1 MGIST
6 SMNAGVSGL
15 NANGNKLS
23 TIADNIANSETY
35 GYKRSDIDFASMT
48 VSSGGSSGAV
58 GGGRTALAGGVS
70 TNAIWDIDAKG
81 ALEGTGNS
89 TDIAVSGRGML
100 PITSMA
106 AYEANPDEL
115 DLMLTTTGSFRTD
128 KDGYLVTSS
137 GLVLLGW
144 EADESGAIPEQARD
158 TTAGLSPVRI
168 NLSSVAAVPTEQ
180 IDLYGN
186 LPATDTAE
194 VAPVDPHTM
203 TLEYVDTLGSAQN
216 LTVTFTAQGVATA
229 GDPQTNTWNMTI
241 VDEKS
246 GNTVGDY
253 DMTFDDAPAT
263 AGQIL
268 AGSVVTNSGGA
279 GAYTTVY
286 DSATGMLTMD
296 LDGQVIE
303 VGLGSDSGGPQYM
316 SQLSS
321 SFSQQGVSTDGAP
334 AGTYQGVTIDEN
346 GYIQASYSTGF
357 SKTLYQIPLADVPN
371 LSGLSVLDNQA
382 FAISAESGGLY
393 LWEAGDGPTGTVE
406 GFALEL
412 STTDIATELTQ
423 MIRTQRAYSS
433 NAKVIQTVDEMLQET
448 TNLKR

>member
-15 NANGNKLS
+15 NANGSKLS

-48 VSSGGSSGAV
+48 VSSGGSAGGV

-70 TNAIWDIDAKG
+70 TNAVWHIAAKG
-81 ALEGTGNS
+81 ALEGTSNS

-100 PITSMA
+100 PVTKLASYA
-106 AYEANPDEL
+106 ANPEDL
-115 DLMLTTTGSFRTD
+115 DLMLTTTGSFHTN

-144 EADESGAIPEQARD
+144 AADAEGNIPPQARD
-158 TTAGLSPVRI
+158 TTAGLDPVKI
-168 NLSSVAAVPTEQ
+168 NLSSVAAVPTNN
-180 IDLYGN
+180 IDMYAN
-186 LPATDTAE
+186 LPADDTA
-194 VAPVDPHTM
+194 ADGTGDPHTM
-203 TLEYVDTLGSAQN
+203 TLEYIDTLGSSQN
-216 LTVTFTAQGVATA
+216 LTVTFTPSVAA
-229 GDPQTNTWNMTI
+229 SGSPQTNTWNMVL

-253 DMTFDDAPAT
+253 DITFSDAIAS
-263 AGQIL
+263 AGEVS
-268 AGSVVTNSGGA
+268 SVTSNSGGA
-279 GAYTTVY
+279 GAYTTSY
-286 DSATGMLTMD
+286 DSAAGIVSMNLN
-296 LDGQVIE
+296 GQTIE
-303 VGLGSDSGGPQYM
+303 IGVGSDSGGDQYL

-321 SFSQQGVSTDGAP
+321 SFSQQGVASDGTA

-346 GYIQASYSTGF
+346 GYIKASYSSGF
-357 SKTLYQIPLADVPN
+357 SKTLFQIPLADVPN
-371 LSGLSVLDNQA
+371 LNGLTVLDNQS
-382 FAISAESGGLY
+382 FAVSASSGGLY

-412 STTDIATELTQ
+412 STTDMATELTA

>member
-35 GYKRSDIDFASMT
+35 GYKRADVDFASMT

-70 TNAIWDIDAKG
+70 TNVRWDIAAKG
-81 ALEGTGNS
+81 AIEGTGNS
-89 TDIAVSGRGML
+89 TDIAVRGRGML
-100 PITSMA
+100 PITSMSSF
-106 AYEANPDEL
+106 EANPDDL
-115 DLMLTTTGSFRTD
+115 DLMLTTTGSFHTD

-144 EADESGAIPEQARD
+144 AADAEGNIPDQARD
-158 TTAGLSPVRI
+158 TTEGLEPVKI
-168 NLSSVAAVPTEQ
+168 NLSGVEAVPTES
-180 IDLYGN
+180 IGMYAN
-186 LPATDTAE
+186 LPATETAYGSSGDSE
-194 VAPVDPHTM
+194 TM
-203 TLEYVDTLGSAQN
+203 TLEYYDTLGSAQT
-216 LTVTFTAQGVATA
+216 LTVTFTPNVPALST
-229 GDPQTNTWNMTI
+229 DPQTNTWNMTI
-241 VDEKS
+241 VDNKS

-253 DMTFDDAPAT
+253 DFTFSEASAT
-263 AGQIL
+263 AGEVD
-268 AGSVVTNSGGA
+268 AVTANSGGA
-279 GAYTTVY
+279 GAYTTSY
-286 DSATGMLTMD
+286 DSATGIITMD
-296 LDGQVIE
+296 LNGQVIE
-303 VGLGSDSGGPQYM
+303 IGVGSDSGGAQYL

-321 SFSQQGVSTDGAP
+321 SFSQQGVTTDGSP

-346 GYIQASYSTGF
+346 GFVNASYSSGF
-357 SKTLYQIPLADVPN
+357 TKTLYQVPLADVPN
-371 LSGLSVLDNQA
+371 LDGLSVLDNQS
-382 FAISAESGGLY
+382 FAVSAESGSLY
-393 LWEAGDGPTGTVE
+393 LWEAGDGPTGSIE

-412 STTDIATELTQ
+412 STTDIATELTS